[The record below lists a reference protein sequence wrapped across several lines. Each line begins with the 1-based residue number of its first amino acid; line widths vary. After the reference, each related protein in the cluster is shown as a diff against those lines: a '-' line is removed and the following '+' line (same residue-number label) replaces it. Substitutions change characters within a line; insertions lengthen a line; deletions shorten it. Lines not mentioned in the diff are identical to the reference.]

1 MACVSPSKPLPV
13 VPDQVGDPARELG
26 AGDLVYANRLITL
39 EQVLPNV
46 THEINNALQVIGGLG
61 EIMATKP
68 GISDDVAQKLQRIH
82 GQAVRC
88 SGLLRELLNYA
99 RRDEAAPATDVA
111 RGIDRALN
119 LRRYHL
125 ARARV
130 TVHVE
135 PRTEGPVAAR
145 MDSQH
150 FEQVLVNLLLNAE
163 QAMAGRPDPAI
174 RVAYGRE
181 GALVVLT
188 IADAG
193 PGIDL
198 ARQEEYFRPFMTTRT
213 GAVGLGLTASR
224 AVLHA
229 CGGEVR
235 FVEPSVVEVRVPA
248 K

>member
-1 MACVSPSKPLPV
+1 V
-13 VPDQVGDPARELG
+13 VPDAIGSPARDLG
-26 AGDLVYANRLITL
+26 AGDLVFANRLITL
-39 EQVLPNV
+39 ELVLPNV

-68 GISDDVAQKLQRIH
+68 GVSDDVAQKLQRIH

-99 RRDEAAPATDVA
+99 RRDEASPATDLV

-125 ARARV
+125 ARGRV

-135 PRTEGPVAAR
+135 PRTEGPLAAR

-163 QAMAGRPDPAI
+163 QAMAGRPDAVI
-174 RVAYGRE
+174 TITYGRD
-181 GALVVLT
+181 ADTVVLT
-188 IADAG
+188 VVDSG

-198 ARQEEYFRPFMTTRT
+198 ARHEEYFRPFMTTRT
-213 GAVGLGLTASR
+213 GAVGLGLTAAR
-224 AVLHA
+224 ALVQA
-229 CGGEVR
+229 AGGQLR
-235 FVEPSVVEVRVPA
+235 FVAPSVVEVRMPA